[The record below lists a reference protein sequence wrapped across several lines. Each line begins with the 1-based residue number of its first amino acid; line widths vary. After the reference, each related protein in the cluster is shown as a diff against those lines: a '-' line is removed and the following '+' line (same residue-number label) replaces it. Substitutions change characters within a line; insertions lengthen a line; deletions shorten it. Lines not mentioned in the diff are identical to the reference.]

1 MKPCHQKTYDNEDMV
16 RRMVRE
22 QKEMRIPQ
30 ELVPN
35 CPVCGRPMAMNLRC
49 DASFVQDEGW
59 YHAKQRYETFLD
71 RHRAGR
77 VLYLELGVGANT
89 PVIIKYPFWQ
99 FARRNPDAVY
109 VCINNG
115 EADAP
120 HEIRFRSLCIN
131 RDIGEVLASLA
142 QPG

>member
-1 MKPCHQKTYDNEDMV
+1 
-16 RRMVRE
+16 
-22 QKEMRIPQ
+22 
-30 ELVPN
+30 
-35 CPVCGRPMAMNLRC
+35 MAMNLRC

-59 YHAKQRYETFLD
+59 YHAKQRYEAFLD

-109 VCINNG
+109 VL
-115 EADAP
+115 
-120 HEIRFRSLCIN
+120 SLIH
-131 RDIGEVLASLA
+131 I
-142 QPG
+142 